1 MPMRL
6 LAGVLCIIAGLSGA
20 AQAQFVERYPPPA
33 APSKAPAL
41 RGLPEL
47 LTSADPTPLG
57 ADLRAIVLLGARDQ
71 VATRARARGVD
82 VSRADPA
89 FAAAMHEQLLAFIGQ
104 PLSQKLIGDVQLA
117 IARVYR
123 GAWRPFVSVTV
134 PPQEVTGGVLQVRV
148 FEFRLGHVTV
158 NGANPAVASDVRAG
172 FRLRPGD
179 VIDARVL
186 ETDIEW
192 LNRNPLL
199 RVEAVFGPGKEL
211 AVTDLTLQVTDGR
224 PVQVFAGYSNTGT
237 LLTDRDRF
245 FVGGIANLGVG
256 GSASYQATGSKDF
269 WAKHGEPFD
278 DAARAGYM
286 SQAARLVLPVGV
298 RSSFEILGDFIRTNE
313 RPVAFLRNRT
323 DTSELSLL
331 YRTALGNFA
340 PLWIGDWIIGAEL
353 KHQKLD
359 SFIVEVDTFT
369 ASADVFQIVSGWAGQ
384 WTDAFGFNLLDVRL
398 KTNPGGVLSQNTGTD
413 WAAVTG
419 GRVKDSRAT
428 FATIAYSRVTPLW
441 AGTSLT
447 SEFLALVAD
456 KPLPNTELVALGGA
470 QTVRGYAI
478 EDGAFDRTFVLR
490 NSLYLPNQT
499 ITFDK
504 TLAMAIAPFL
514 FSDVG
519 TGRDFFTGQTA
530 TLASVGAGLD
540 ETIGAFFRANLTV
553 AYALRNGPFTD
564 AGSWR
569 LHARAVFSY

>member
-1 MPMRL
+1 
-6 LAGVLCIIAGLSGA
+6 
-20 AQAQFVERYPPPA
+20 
-33 APSKAPAL
+33 
-41 RGLPEL
+41 
-47 LTSADPTPLG
+47 
-57 ADLRAIVLLGARDQ
+57 
-71 VATRARARGVD
+71 
-82 VSRADPA
+82 
-89 FAAAMHEQLLAFIGQ
+89 
-104 PLSQKLIGDVQLA
+104 
-117 IARVYR
+117 
-123 GAWRPFVSVTV
+123 
-134 PPQEVTGGVLQVRV
+134 
-148 FEFRLGHVTV
+148 
-158 NGANPAVASDVRAG
+158 
-172 FRLRPGD
+172 
-179 VIDARVL
+179 
-186 ETDIEW
+186 
-192 LNRNPLL
+192 
-199 RVEAVFGPGKEL
+199 
-211 AVTDLTLQVTDGR
+211 
-224 PVQVFAGYSNTGT
+224 
-237 LLTDRDRF
+237 
-245 FVGGIANLGVG
+245 
-256 GSASYQATGSKDF
+256 
-269 WAKHGEPFD
+269 
-278 DAARAGYM
+278 M